1 MAQYT
6 RCCLPSFGAT
16 PDSPKRPVS
25 VKAKTTPAQRA
36 KLLSA
41 FEQGS
46 LDPLLQTAW
55 GLLLH
60 RYTGLEDICFGY
72 QRFGVDEPLG
82 SHWSETTQLSTCRLS
97 IDEKESIE
105 AILKKFE
112 DEDDS
117 ENGVNLKEGRETEN
131 NGYSLFNTIVMLR
144 VCQSRI
150 KGGTSVRPVL
160 PPTLS
165 EQCRARL
172 HVKVLQGDIC
182 IFIEWWNTE
191 ISATHMESIACYFEQ
206 LLDQVIF
213 NQRIAV
219 ADTTKFLEHDW
230 TRICKFNSTLP
241 QTHDRCIHEVIQEQ
255 ARLHPKREAVCAW
268 DGNLTFEELDY
279 LASKLAYHLQ
289 CQGVGPETRVPLC
302 FDKSKWNIVA
312 MIGVLKA
319 GGAFVPLDPT
329 HPTSRLRSLVDS
341 VDGNIMLCSRDRADS
356 LSMVVECLIP
366 LDEHLL
372 NDLSPP
378 PDGGMPLGEAQSNNA
393 AYLIFTSGSTG
404 QPKGTV
410 LEHKAFVSCAAVYA
424 PRMNLNS
431 DCRCLQFAAH
441 TFDAS
446 LAESLSPLMH
456 GGCVCVPSDGDRLND
471 VIRAINELR
480 ANHVTFTPSFVKF
493 INPDDVP
500 GVETLILAGEAMSM
514 ADVET
519 WSHINLINAYGPTEN
534 AVCATLNTNIRITS
548 ECGDIGLP
556 ASVRVWVVN
565 PDNHNRLVPVGSPGE
580 LLLEGPSLARCY
592 WNNPQKTDE
601 VFIWNPEWAIHDSG
615 CGDRRFYKT
624 GDLVRYNSDAGS
636 LTFIG
641 RKDTQIKLHGQRIEL
656 GEIEN
661 NINTLPKVKHCLA
674 FLSKSGS
681 TKGKIVAVVSLH
693 SSSSPDAALL
703 KPLPQSEKTRIAA
716 DLRGHLHQK
725 LPTYMI
731 PAVWLGVEAMPLL
744 PSGKLN
750 RREIVD
756 WASRQTGDVEEQI
769 SACDNKGLT
778 HPEDS
783 IEDRLA
789 SIWSRVL
796 NIPRQQMDLEEGFL
810 SLGGDSIA
818 AITCMGHCKKQGMS
832 ATVQDILQCKSIRDL
847 ATRVG
852 EVIQPVVYKEATEVP
867 FDLSPIQTLHF
878 MTRSEGQDYFN
889 QGVRT
894 RMNQAVREHD
904 LRQAIE
910 TIIKRHSMLRARL
923 VQNPPPDLP
932 RLRITEEVES
942 SYRLRIHDVGQDVD
956 MDGAISD
963 SQTCID
969 AIEGPL
975 LSVDFFQANTEG
987 CVLSMVAH
995 HLVVDIVSWRII
1007 LEDLEEILMNTE
1019 VKVPNTDSL
1028 PFSSWCHL
1036 QAERTR
1042 TLNQS
1047 KIDSPTIDSAYWGME
1062 NQVTTYG
1069 DAICETFELDPNDSH
1084 LILLGC
1090 HKALE
1095 TEPID
1100 VLLAALLYAFGQTFR
1115 DRPLP
1120 VIHNEGHGREV
1131 WDSTIDIS
1139 RTVGWFT
1146 TLFPISIACQGAG
1159 DPVDTVVHVK
1169 DLRRSVSDNGR
1180 QSFAN
1185 RISAAG
1191 SIGKQEGPVPMEI
1204 SFNYVG
1210 QHRDLQ
1216 RQDGLFQ
1223 LMNQMAGETGRGGGS
1238 SDYGKDTPRF
1248 ALFEISAVAVNGRL
1262 RFIFS
1267 FSRHMRHQEA
1277 IRTWVASCSDA
1288 LRLLGRTLQSL
1299 PPKPTLSSYPMLSLT
1314 YQDLEDMVDT
1324 KLPTIGVDSPDLI
1337 EDIYP
1342 CSRVQQG
1349 ILLAHS
1355 RDTSLYAVHDTY
1367 EVRRLEDKPDVMRLA
1382 NAWRMVVSRHAMLRT
1397 LFVDNL
1403 TTQDLFSQVVLKS
1416 FEPTLVHL
1424 TCLDD
1429 DDVLSTFNSQAPA
1442 AHDKHKP
1449 HHRLTTCETA
1459 KGTLFFRLELGHAA
1473 MDGVSIS
1480 TILGDLQAAYDG
1492 QLDHHKP
1499 LFKYYVHHLRNM
1511 SQEASFEYWRT
1522 YLADMEPCLFPI
1534 LNDGQEAPQKEFRTM
1549 QLSFGLFNEL
1559 QTVCEKRR
1567 LTISTAFTAAWGLTL
1582 RQFCSSND
1590 VCFSYM
1596 ASLRDL
1602 PVEDI
1607 ESVVGPVI
1615 NLVACRMRVSE
1626 SDSLNDILQTVQSDC
1641 LQHLHHNSLYL
1652 VDIQN
1657 ELKISDTALLNSGI
1671 SYQKPAKLD
1680 TKRPTGIHFSRV
1692 GTAHDP
1698 AEYPLFINVVAS
1710 DKDAG
1715 IELNYWTDMLSDG
1728 QARNVCSIFLK
1739 CLHDIVHHHESQISQ
1754 LELLSEQNKQL
1765 LRKWNQRT
1773 LEEPDICVDDLVR
1786 GKALAHPVS
1795 QAISAWDGDLTYR
1808 DLDQL
1813 SSSLAT
1819 YLAQFGVCTGT
1830 LVSVHMHGSRWQTV
1844 AILAIL
1850 RAGGVCVPGNIDE
1863 SESSLD
1869 GRSAGNGVQIAL
1881 TSPSETAFLE
1891 ETYPVV
1897 VAVDESLF
1905 ETLPNRSTAL
1915 YQQMN
1920 PSDSGYIVFTTDSTQ
1935 NTSAVILSQ
1944 RAILARATAFVS
1956 TLSLD
1961 STTKTFQNAP
1971 ISSDIF
1977 LQELFGTIS
1986 SGGCLCVPE
1995 QNSSLGLPEA
2005 VNRTGANFICTTPSI
2020 ASTLRPVEVPE
2031 VQVLALFGELPTKA
2045 IKETWSTKVQLHS
2058 FFGTAECSSTCIHE
2072 SEFNKEG
2079 IFPTIGSSTGCYSWL
2094 VDPSDYSRLV
2104 PVGCVGELLIEGPGI
2119 SHGYLYEESRTKDK
2133 YIELENGNMSPA
2145 ERTYTLSSKPSRQ
2158 IFRTGQLARY
2168 NSDGT
2173 LVYLGKKD
2181 PAVAQKTQMTA
2192 LQIEQLLG
2200 DLMLPNNRC
2209 IVEVLNPQSEPV
2221 SEIRIA
2227 VFVVPSSAL
2236 STPIEP
2242 KTKAIAPKTS
2252 EFHQLMTKVHTYL
2265 SNLLPPSQVPSLYFP
2280 VQVLPLTVSGTLDRH
2295 LLKDTAQRLP
2305 AASLLEY
2312 DIKIFGEFW
2321 RQELGGLRSSGLNLL
2336 QPLSG
2341 QGQPALRVLE
2351 SDVRVSWGGYLH
2363 RDKPKASLFAA
2374 WALAVHSFTQCED
2387 LIIGDLAVQTA
2398 SIIPRRVRLTSIG
2411 RVSQLSDQMSSSLDA
2426 AEIFE
2431 RASLSSIRC
2440 INSDTARA
2448 CSFATMLSV
2457 SDMGVNRQSAILERF
2472 ETEESTNSEL
2482 GVCPL
2487 VVFCI
2492 LEQDETLVTV
2502 RYDERALF
2510 PSQIERLMTLF
2521 GESLE
2526 LLRSAGESQEQISDL
2541 VKRGYESVV
2550 AFNSSLSFWKD
2561 QLAEV
2566 EPCLFPILSPNEE
2579 GSRFSVESLRL
2590 SNASKIHN
2598 ACKSLSITPMPLLQ
2612 VVWGLVLRCY
2622 TGLEDVCFGYYV
2634 SPKKTPTDIVPCRL
2648 SLHDNMKL
2656 SETILSRR
2664 ENMERTLKNRMPL
2677 FEIRRAIA
2685 MEDSPI
2691 FNTAFRYRKSSAGA
2705 AEFSNAILNAKDEG
2719 ADQYLIIVTA
2729 SVSGPSG
2736 EVNFEYQPSCLSRSD
2751 MGSIV
2756 DCFEHT
2762 LSSVLATLGSD
2773 RHIQNVDFFGPRS
2786 CRKVSKWNAN
2796 LPPEPKRCAPE
2807 VIQSQ
2812 VLARPSGP
2820 AICSWDGNFTYA
2832 QLDSLSTKLAYH
2844 LMDMGVGP
2852 EVFVGL
2858 CFEKSAWAVIA
2869 QVAVL
2874 KAGGVFA
2881 SLDPAHPKGRLK
2893 GLVDDIDA
2901 RVVLCSSGY
2910 LDKVSQICNAAWAV
2924 NQDTLELLPDTS
2936 ATKHFP
2942 SLSIRN
2948 AAYAIFTSGTTG
2960 KPKVTVLEHAALG
2973 VAVSSFT
2980 EAYEMGPDTR
2990 AIQFSS
2996 YTFDVSIFETI
3007 IVLMTGGCVCIP
3019 SDEERMNDLGGAIR
3033 RMEANVI
3040 ACTPSVTDT
3049 LDPASVPSLRTI
3061 INGGEKRTEA
3071 QIARW
3076 ADRNYFNAYGPSE
3089 ATVIATSSRKVDRN
3103 GARLDDDSNSIGTAV
3118 CGRAWIVD
3126 PYNHNRLLPVGAVG
3140 ELVLEGHNIA
3150 RGYLNNEK
3158 KTNEVFINQPRWC
3171 CTAGLRAAFS
3181 RNERMYRTGDL
3192 VRYKS
3197 DGNICFISRIGT
3209 QVKLNGQ
3216 RVELEE
3222 IEQQCVSLLP
3232 AGTQALVDIVVP
3244 ETKTISK
3251 SLAVFFTVQESDA
3264 RSTALRDNSSS
3275 SVLLS
3280 VSDTIR
3286 VSIGSLHTALGQV
3299 LPQIMIPKLYF
3310 PIRYLPL
3317 GNTGKLDRRGLR
3329 GMIESLTKDNLKQY
3343 MILAASPGRAT
3354 EQAAEST
3361 LRGLWGEVLQL
3372 EPGSIGDDDS
3382 FFALGGDSFSA
3393 MKLVG
3398 VARAQDISLTVSDIY
3413 AHPVLSDLTH
3423 CCANVRVNI
3432 EQPTLEPFTL
3442 VPDSTPLQA
3451 ILEEASSQ
3459 CDVIEEAISDA
3470 YPCSAVQEGLIT
3482 LSIQHRGAYVARSA
3496 FQLAPT
3502 IDLERFKAAWQQ
3514 TVAELDILRT
3524 RIVHTEAAGFLQIVL
3539 QKERISWTMETSFDD
3554 LMQDTLES
3562 NGGRLAKY
3570 AMVHLENSERY
3581 FVWIVHHALYDG
3593 WNALQI
3599 LRRVEEIY
3607 SNSSTQTLT
3616 VPYKFFIHH
3625 LHQRDLSQ
3633 SDEFWKS
3640 YLDGLSCAP
3649 FPPRTH
3655 KELDNTSK
3663 RNVQRANVSISR
3675 APGASGLT
3683 ISELIR
3689 AAWAIVL
3696 SVHTANED
3704 VCFGEILMGRN
3715 ISMPGITDVA
3725 GPVLTTVPVR
3735 LAVNNKLPLTQ
3746 YLHDVRQTAAS
3757 MIHHQHSGLQRIQKL
3772 SSDAALACNFQN
3784 LLVIQSND
3792 VQLNKDIWSTQDFE
3806 VRGDFLTYPLVVE
3819 CTLSNSDLLVHAYH
3833 DELALDNWHTERL
3846 IGQFTFVLEQLL
3858 HVSQENSITVGDIDV
3873 ASPSDK
3879 REIALWNQRQVTCVD
3894 RCAHDI
3900 IREQALRQPQAPAIC
3915 SWDGGLTYQE
3925 MIDVA
3930 LPFARYLVSC
3940 GIGPE
3945 ILVPVCLDKSLWAM
3959 VTILSVLLAGGA
3971 FVPLDPSHP
3980 TSRHKE
3986 ILAEVDADIILCS
3999 PQHRSRYLGSV
4010 STIIP
4015 VSKETIRA
4023 YGAIKIG
4030 TTLPSKVAPTSMA
4043 YAIFTSGSTGRPKG
4057 IVIEHRSV
4065 CSSVLGFAPVMD
4077 LSADSRIFQFASLTF
4092 DAAILEVLGTL
4103 MIGGCICV
4111 PSEDERLN
4119 DISGAM
4125 QRLKVSW
4132 SFLTPS
4138 VASIIEPSSVPSLK
4152 VLSLGGE
4159 KLSREVVAK
4168 WVNHVKLLGAYGPTE
4183 TVIFAAVNSDFVN
4196 HDPACIGHGIPSTL
4210 TWIIDP
4216 EDHNRLTPL
4225 GAVGEL
4231 ALEGPPLA
4239 RGYLKNPKK
4248 TAEIFVDEPA
4258 WLRNFPGSLPLPRR
4272 IYKTGDLVRYNP
4284 DGTVQYLGRKDH
4296 QVKLH
4301 GQRMELGEI
4310 EHRLLDCQHVRHV
4323 LVILPH
4329 AGPLKQKLVGVLSLK
4344 SLASEPGLNSGGAL
4358 ELVSPRDMARLGKQE
4373 ISAIQKSIEVQL
4385 PIYMVPQ
4392 AWAAVKD
4399 IPMLVSGKLDR
4410 KRVTQWIEQL
4420 KGSSYDQIMQDY
4432 DDVTQDNVEQEDQE
4446 GGNPA
4451 IDIIRVIFAQVLNLP
4466 LHKVDPSRSFINL
4479 GGDSITGMAVVS
4491 KARKNGLSLPLNRVL
4506 QSKSIEALSLC
4517 CEAKAPETQTAKT
4530 KESMAPFRL
4539 SPIQELFF
4547 RYIDTAPKSS
4557 DRFNQSV
4564 TVRLTRSI
4572 QSSMLR
4578 NAVQALVQKHSMF
4591 RARFSKSADGTWRQR
4606 ITDDTKSS
4614 FIFRTHAIKS
4624 QGEMS
4629 SSISESQRSIDI
4641 QTGPVLV
4648 ADLFEE
4654 DGQQVLFLVASH
4666 LCVDVVSWRT
4676 ALQELE
4682 DFVNAGPLSPSA
4694 PFLFQSWCNLQLRS
4708 SKDASNNL
4716 ELPCQLPDLDYWG
4729 MRGLPNNYGHVKM
4742 ETFTLDKQTTA
4753 FISEGCHHVLRT
4765 ETIEVLLAAVLRSFN
4780 LTFTDRDTP
4789 TIYNEGHGREVWGSS
4804 DPSETV
4810 GWFTTFSPLHVRGTL
4825 DFFETLKR
4833 VKDTRRRTLGHS
4845 RANFA
4850 RNVLHA
4856 EYDKEANKFSLP
4868 LEILFNYLGK
4878 LQQLERADSLF
4889 KHHGDIF
4896 NAETLVSTGD
4906 MGPETPR
4913 FSLFEVSAL
4922 ILEGQLHVSFT
4933 CNRNMQHQSRIQA
4946 WIAECKRVL
4955 EADLLKLR
4963 TQSPE
4968 PTLSDYPLL
4977 PTTYDGLKDLADTVL
4992 PRLNIE
4998 SWDQIEDIY
5007 PCSPV
5012 QEGILLSQLRDPHG
5026 YTFNAVFE
5034 VRSPGNSHGIDI
5046 TKLRKAWSMVVARHS
5061 VLRTAFIDSS
5071 CKGCSFDQLVLKRV
5085 NETAIEIECDDS
5097 YALDKLDGICLQS
5110 TSSNVCHQ
5118 LVFCKTS
5125 TGRVLLKV
5133 EMNHAIIDGGSM
5145 SILLKDLALAYG
5157 DRLPSGAGPLFS
5169 EYIKFTRGE
5178 SQGEALAHW
5187 KRHLSG
5193 IRPCHLPVTPSKNDK
5208 RELNSCMMTF
5218 KRFAEL
5224 QRFCET
5230 NSITLANLT
5239 LSAWAIVLRS
5249 HIGSDDIC
5257 FGYPSTGRDLPVS
5270 GIQEAVGIFINTLC
5284 CRVRFRPGQTFLDL
5298 SRFVQDDHI
5307 QSLPHQRASLAEIQH
5322 ALGENGKALFNTCIS
5337 IQNHSDDKPEDADL
5351 SFEFLEAY
5359 DPSEYPITVNVET
5372 ARGREGILL
5381 RYWADAISD
5390 AEATGLAD
5398 AIAKVFTCFVETPSR
5413 LISDLKLQEKET
5425 LAVSEMLMDRRSIE
5439 QMIDER
5445 IQAILSRMLKDGKLG
5460 TPWVK
5465 EHDAD
5470 LPKDFFDVE
5479 NGIEESLKGIVVA
5492 RQRTPSGSTMT
5503 LSSDYRAPNDIEKQ
5517 LWRLWGITLGLPPH
5531 PVKYHDSFFKLGGDS
5546 ITAMKLV
5553 GSAREEGV
5561 KLSVSDVFKNP
5572 VFEDMVTFISKGTK
5586 PAVPTATPMHEK
5598 HGPIEEFAKD
5608 TPLLLPHSES
5618 SQEISILTP
5627 IQLDDTSLRA
5637 AICPKIGVFKGGIVD
5652 ILPVTDFQ
5660 SLSITAT
5667 MFESRWMLNYFFL
5680 DGKGSLDI
5688 KRLRESFLRVV
5699 DAFDVLRTVFVCYHG
5714 QFFQV
5719 VLRKIRPDIFV
5730 HETDKSLD
5738 EYTKSLQ
5745 QRDRNQPPGQGEQ
5758 NVQFYVVRKANSD
5771 EHRILVRI
5779 SHAQFDGV
5787 CLPKIMT
5794 AIKMAYEGC
5803 PITPSSYLNYMRVLP
5818 GTITPEHYHHWA
5830 SLLKG
5835 SKMTEVIQ
5843 RDRPNTFRN
5852 IGGFAEQKKT
5862 IEIPSTATENITI
5875 ATVMQSAWAITLAKL
5890 SAQDDVVFGLTVN
5903 GRNAVPG
5910 LENTVGPCLNF
5921 VPIRVR
5927 FKDRWTALD
5936 LFRFLQDQQ
5945 VSNMPYESLGFRE
5958 IIRRCT
5964 DWPDS
5969 SFFTTTVLHQ
5979 NVDYEGQMQLDNNAY
5994 KMGGVGVIDNFTDLT
6009 LFSKPVAGQPDHITV
6024 SLGYSLKG
6032 PLHPTFVSTVLDMVC
6047 DTAQSL
6053 VANPNVLLPSPST
6066 LRSLPLQVVEDTS
6079 TTSSSD
6085 KLLSSLNSRSLSE
6098 ILANSELLTRI
6109 WQQVLPPRSTT
6120 SKSQPSYQL
6129 DSSFFRQGGD
6139 IVNMAQIVWILEQE
6153 TNLHVRLEDL
6163 LAHPTFLGQMA
6174 VLALYTT
6181 KRDARVNDS
6190 SEAAPSYASDADS
6203 TVASV
6208 GGRNTMP
6215 PVSAK
6220 SENWSA
6226 LDRARVL
6233 AKKLTRFGGLS
6244 TRV

>member
-1 MAQYT
+1 MHGVVY
-6 RCCLPSFGAT
+6 
-16 PDSPKRPVS
+16 PVL
-25 VKAKTTPAQRA
+25 RA

-41 FEQGS
+41 FEHNL
-46 LDPLLQTAW
+46 LDPLLKTAW

-72 QRFGVDEPLG
+72 ERFGIDEPLR
-82 SHWSETTQLSTCRLS
+82 SHLSEKTELSTCRLS
-97 IDEKESIE
+97 IDENESIE

-112 DEDDS
+112 GEDDS
-117 ENGVNLKEGRETEN
+117 ENGVNLNEDRGTEN

-144 VCQSRI
+144 VCRSRI
-150 KGGTSVRPVL
+150 KGVASVRPVL

-191 ISATHMESIACYFEQ
+191 ISATHMESISCYFEQ
-206 LLDQVIF
+206 LLDQAIF

-219 ADTTKFLEHDW
+219 ADTAKFLAHDW

-241 QTHDRCIHEVIQEQ
+241 QTHDRCIHELIQEQ
-255 ARLHPKREAVCAW
+255 ARLHPKGEAVCAW

-289 CQGVGPETRVPLC
+289 CHSVGPETRVALC

-329 HPTSRLRSLVDS
+329 HPTSRLRSLVES
-341 VDGNIMLCSRDRADS
+341 VDGNIMICSRNRAEA
-356 LSMVVECLIP
+356 LRTVVERLIP
-366 LDEHLL
+366 LDEQLV

-378 PDGGMPLGEAQSNNA
+378 PGGGMPLGEARGNNA

-404 QPKGTV
+404 QPKGT
-410 LEHKAFVSCAAVYA
+410 LIEHRAFVSCAAVFA
-424 PRMNLNS
+424 PRMNMDSN
-431 DCRCLQFAAH
+431 CRSLQFAAH

-446 LAESLSPLMH
+446 LAESLAPLMH
-456 GGCVCVPSDGDRLND
+456 GGCVCVPSEGDRLND
-471 VIRAINELR
+471 VIRAINKLR
-480 ANHVTFTPSFVKF
+480 ANNLQLTPSFVRF
-493 INPDDVP
+493 INPSDVP
-500 GVETLILAGEAMSM
+500 GVKTLILVGEAMST

-519 WSHINLINAYGPTEN
+519 WSHINLINGYGPTEN

-548 ECGDIGLP
+548 DCRDIGLP
-556 ASVRVWVVN
+556 ASVRLWVVS
-565 PDNHNRLVPVGSPGE
+565 PDDHNRLVPVGSPGE

-601 VFIWNPEWAIHDSG
+601 AFIWNPEWAIRDYG

-636 LTFIG
+636 LIFIG
-641 RKDTQIKLHGQRIEL
+641 RRDTQIKLYGQRIEL
-656 GEIEN
+656 GEVES
-661 NINTLPKVKHCLA
+661 NISTLPKVKHCLT

-681 TKGKIVAVVSLH
+681 TNGKIVTVISLR
-693 SSSSPDAALL
+693 SSSTPHAPLL
-703 KPLPQSEKTRIAA
+703 KPLQQSEKTRIATE
-716 DLRGHLHQK
+716 LRGHLYKK

-731 PAVWLGVEAMPLL
+731 PAVWLCVEAMPLL

-750 RREIVD
+750 RKEIVN
-756 WASRQTGDVEEQI
+756 WASRQMDDVQEQT
-769 SACDNKGLT
+769 SVCDNEELALAN
-778 HPEDS
+778 HPEET

-796 NIPRQQMDLEEGFL
+796 NIPRQQMNLEEGFL

-832 ATVQDILQCKSIRDL
+832 VTVQEILQCKSIRDL
-847 ATRVG
+847 ATRVR

-878 MTRSEGQDYFN
+878 RTRSESQGYFN

-894 RMNQAVREHD
+894 RLNQAVREHD
-904 LRQAIE
+904 LRRAIE

-932 RLRITEEVES
+932 QLRITEEVDS
-942 SYRLRIHDVGQDVD
+942 SYRLRVHDVGQAAD
-956 MDGAISD
+956 MDSAISE
-963 SQTCID
+963 SQAYIN
-969 AIEGPL
+969 AVEGPL
-975 LSVDFFQANTEG
+975 LSVDFFQANPDG
-987 CVLSMVAH
+987 CFLSMVAH

-1007 LEDLEEILMNTE
+1007 LEDLEEMLMNGE
-1019 VKVPNTDSL
+1019 VKAPTTDSL
-1028 PFSSWCHL
+1028 PFSSWCRL

-1047 KIDSPTIDSAYWGME
+1047 KIDSPTVDSAYWGME
-1062 NQVTTYG
+1062 NQITTYG
-1069 DAICETFELDPNDSH
+1069 DATCEAFELDPEDSH

-1100 VLLAALLYAFGQTFR
+1100 VLLAAILYAFGQTFG

-1180 QSFAN
+1180 QYFAN
-1185 RISAAG
+1185 CISTAG
-1191 SIGKQEGPVPMEI
+1191 SIRKQNGLVPMEI

-1216 RQDGLFQ
+1216 RQEGLFQ
-1223 LMNQMAGETGRGGGS
+1223 LMNQMAGETGGGGGS

-1248 ALFEISAVAVNGRL
+1248 ALFEISALAVNGRL

-1267 FSRHMRHQEA
+1267 FSRHMCHQEA
-1277 IRTWVASCSDA
+1277 IRTWIASCSDV
-1288 LRLLGRTLQSL
+1288 LRMLGRRLESI
-1299 PPKPTLSSYPMLSLT
+1299 PPKPTLSSYSMLSLT
-1314 YQDLEDMVDT
+1314 YQDLEDMVNT
-1324 KLPTIGVDSPDLI
+1324 KLPTIGIDSPDLI

-1355 RDTSLYAVHDTY
+1355 RDSSLYAVHDTY
-1367 EVRRLEDKPDVMRLA
+1367 EVRGLEDRPDVTRLA

-1403 TTQDLFSQVVLKS
+1403 TTLVLLSQVVLKN
-1416 FEPTLVHL
+1416 FDPTLVHL

-1429 DDVLSTFNSQAPA
+1429 DDVLSTFN
-1442 AHDKHKP
+1442 
-1449 HHRLTTCETA
+1449 T

-1473 MDGVSIS
+1473 MDGISIS
-1480 TILGDLQAAYDG
+1480 TILRDLQAAYDG
-1492 QLDHHKP
+1492 KLDHHRP
-1499 LFKYYVHHLRNM
+1499 LFKHYIHHLRNM
-1511 SQEASFEYWRT
+1511 SQEASLEYWRT
-1522 YLADMEPCLFPI
+1522 YLEGVKPCLFPI
-1534 LNDGQEAPQKEFRTM
+1534 LNDAQAAPQKAFRTL
-1549 QLSFGLFNEL
+1549 QLGFGLFNEL
-1559 QTVCEKRR
+1559 QAVCEKRR
-1567 LTISTAFTAAWGLTL
+1567 LTMSTAFTAAWGLTL
-1582 RQFCSSND
+1582 RQFCNSND

-1602 PVEDI
+1602 SVKDI

-1615 NLVACRMRVSE
+1615 NLVAYRMRVSE
-1626 SDSLNDILQTVQSDC
+1626 SDSLNGILQAVQSDC
-1641 LQHLHHNSLYL
+1641 MQHLHHNSLYL
-1652 VDIQN
+1652 VDIQD
-1657 ELKISDTALLNSGI
+1657 ELQISDAPLLNSGI
-1671 SYQKPAKLD
+1671 SYQKLAKLD
-1680 TKRPTGIHFSRV
+1680 TKQPTGIHFSRV
-1692 GTAHDP
+1692 GTVHDP

-1710 DKDAG
+1710 DKNAD
-1715 IELNYWTDMLSDG
+1715 IEINYWTDMLSDG

-1739 CLHDIVHHHESQISQ
+1739 CLHDIVHYHEAQIGQ

-1773 LEEPDICVDDLVR
+1773 VEEPDICVDDLVR
-1786 GKALAHPVS
+1786 GKAFAHPNS

-1808 DLDQL
+1808 DLDRL
-1813 SSSLAT
+1813 SSSLAA
-1819 YLAQFGVCTGT
+1819 YLAQIGVCTGT
-1830 LVSVHMHGSRWQTV
+1830 LVSVHMHRSRWQIV

-1850 RAGGVCVPGNIDE
+1850 RAGGICVPGNINE
-1863 SESSLD
+1863 SEGSLD
-1869 GRSAGNGVQIAL
+1869 GWSAENGVQTAL
-1881 TSPSETAFLE
+1881 TSLSDTAFLE

-1897 VAVDESLF
+1897 ITVDESLF
-1905 ETLPNRSTAL
+1905 ETLPNRSKPVC
-1915 YQQMN
+1915 QQVN
-1920 PSDSGYIVFTTDSTQ
+1920 PSDNGYVVFTTDSTQ
-1935 NTSAVILSQ
+1935 NISAVILSQ
-1944 RAILARATAFVS
+1944 RAILSRATAFVS
-1956 TLSLD
+1956 TLNLD
-1961 STTKTFQNAP
+1961 STTKTFQNTAY
-1971 ISSDIF
+1971 SSDIF
-1977 LQELFGTIS
+1977 LQEIFGTIS

-1995 QNSSLGLPEA
+1995 HNSSLTLPEA
-2005 VNRTGANFICTTPSI
+2005 VNQTGANFICITPTI
-2020 ASTLRPVEVPE
+2020 ASTLRPTEAPE
-2031 VQVLALFGELPTKA
+2031 VQVVALFGELPTKA

-2072 SEFNKEG
+2072 SEFDKQG
-2079 IFPTIGSSTGCYSWL
+2079 TFATIGSSTGCYSWL

-2119 SHGYLYEESRTKDK
+2119 SLGYLYDESRTKDK
-2133 YIELENGNMSPA
+2133 FIELENEDMSPA
-2145 ERTYTLSSKPSRQ
+2145 GRTYKLSSKSSRRM
-2158 IFRTGQLARY
+2158 FRTGKLARY

-2173 LVYLGKKD
+2173 LVYLGNKD
-2181 PAVAQKTQMTA
+2181 QTISQKTQMTA

-2200 DLMLPNNRC
+2200 DLILPDNRC
-2209 IVEVLNPQSEPV
+2209 IVEVLNLQSEPV
-2221 SEIRIA
+2221 SENRIA
-2227 VFVVPSSAL
+2227 VFVVPSSGPL
-2236 STPIEP
+2236 TLVES

-2252 EFHQLMTKVHTYL
+2252 EFHLLATKIHTYL
-2265 SNLLPPSQVPSLYFP
+2265 SNSLPPSQVPSLYFP
-2280 VQVLPLTVSGTLDRH
+2280 AEGLPLTLLGTLDRH
-2295 LLKDTAQRLP
+2295 LLQSRAQRLP

-2312 DIKIFGEFW
+2312 DFKKFGEFW
-2321 RQELGGLRSSGLNLL
+2321 RHELGGIHPSGLDLL
-2336 QPLSG
+2336 QPFSS
-2341 QGQPALRVLE
+2341 QGQPALRILE
-2351 SDVRVSWGGYLH
+2351 SEVRVSWGSHLH
-2363 RDKPKASLFAA
+2363 KNKPKASLFAA
-2374 WALAVHSFTQCED
+2374 WALAIHGFTQFED
-2387 LIIGDLAVQTA
+2387 LIIGDFAVQTA

-2411 RVSQLSDQMSSSLDA
+2411 SISQLSDQISSSLAA

-2431 RASLSSIRC
+2431 RASLSSIRSL
-2440 INSDTARA
+2440 NSDTARA
-2448 CSFATMLSV
+2448 CSFETMLSV
-2457 SDMGVNRQSAILERF
+2457 SDVLVDEQSAILERF
-2472 ETEESTNSEL
+2472 ETEESTNSET

-2487 VVFCI
+2487 VAFCI
-2492 LEQDETLVTV
+2492 LEKDEMLVTV
-2502 RYDERALF
+2502 RYDERVLF

-2526 LLRSAGESQEQISDL
+2526 LLRYAPGSRDQVSDL
-2541 VKRGYESVV
+2541 VKRGNDSLI
-2550 AFNSSLSFWKD
+2550 AFNSALNFWKD
-2561 QLAEV
+2561 QLAKI
-2566 EPCLFPILSPNEE
+2566 EPCLFPVLSPN
-2579 GSRFSVESLRL
+2579 GDGGRFSVESLRL
-2590 SNASKIHN
+2590 PNASKIHS
-2598 ACKSLSITPMPLLQ
+2598 ACKTLSITPMPLLQ

-2622 TGLEDVCFGYYV
+2622 TGLEEVCFGSYV
-2634 SPKKTPTDIVPCRL
+2634 SPKKISNGILPCRL
-2648 SLHDNMKL
+2648 SLHDSMKL
-2656 SETILSRR
+2656 REAILSRR
-2664 ENMERTLKNRMPL
+2664 EDTDRILKHRMPL

-2685 MEDSPI
+2685 MEDTPI

-2705 AEFSNAILNAKDEG
+2705 SEFSNAILNANDEG
-2719 ADQYLIIVTA
+2719 VNQYIIVLTA
-2729 SVSGPSG
+2729 SVSGSSG
-2736 EVNFEYQPSCLSRSD
+2736 EINFEYQPSCLSRSD

-2786 CRKVSKWNAN
+2786 CQKISKWNAT
-2796 LPPEPKRCAPE
+2796 LPAEPKRCVPE

-2812 VLARPSGP
+2812 VLARPSGS

-2832 QLDSLSTKLAYH
+2832 QLDSLSTRLAYH
-2844 LMDMGVGP
+2844 LMDRGVGP

-2893 GLVDDIDA
+2893 GLVEDIDA
-2901 RVVLCSSGY
+2901 RVVLCSTGH
-2910 LDKVSQICNAAWAV
+2910 LDKISQICNAAWAV
-2924 NQDTLELLPDTS
+2924 NRDTLELLPDTS

-2942 SLSIRN
+2942 SLSVRN
-2948 AAYAIFTSGTTG
+2948 AAYTIFTSGTTG

-2973 VAVSSFT
+2973 VAASSFA
-2980 EAYEMGPDTR
+2980 EAYEMGSDTR

-3019 SDEERMNDLGGAIR
+3019 SDDERMNDLGGTIR

-3061 INGGEKRTEA
+3061 INGGEKRTET

-3089 ATVIATSSRKVDRN
+3089 ATVIATSSRKVDQN
-3103 GARLDDDSNSIGTAV
+3103 GARLDNDSNSIGTAV
-3118 CGRAWIVD
+3118 CGRTWIVD
-3126 PYNHNRLLPVGAVG
+3126 PHNHNRLLPVGAVG

-3158 KTNEVFINQPRWC
+3158 KTKEVFINQPQWC
-3171 CTAGLRAAFS
+3171 CTAGLRAVFS
-3181 RNERMYRTGDL
+3181 RTERMYRTGDL

-3197 DGNICFISRIGT
+3197 DGNIRFISRIGT

-3232 AGTQALVDIVVP
+3232 AGTQVLVDIVVP
-3244 ETKTISK
+3244 ESKTISK
-3251 SLAVFFTVQESDA
+3251 SLAVFFTAQESDT
-3264 RSTALRDNSSS
+3264 RSAALRDNSSS
-3275 SVLLS
+3275 SILLS

-3286 VSIGSLHTALGQV
+3286 VLTGSLHTALGQV
-3299 LPQIMIPKLYF
+3299 LPQVMIPKLYF
-3310 PIRYLPL
+3310 PVRYLPL
-3317 GNTGKLDRRGLR
+3317 GSTGKLDRRGLR
-3329 GMIESLTKDNLKQY
+3329 SMIESLTKDHLKQY
-3343 MILAASPGRAT
+3343 MILAASSGPAVK
-3354 EQAAEST
+3354 QAAEST
-3361 LRGLWGEVLQL
+3361 LRDLWSEVLQL
-3372 EPGSIGDDDS
+3372 DPGSISRDDS

-3393 MKLVG
+3393 MRLVG
-3398 VARAQDISLTVSDIY
+3398 VARTQDISLTVSDIY
-3413 AHPVLSDLTH
+3413 AHPVLSDLTQ
-3423 CCANVRVNI
+3423 CCANVSVNI
-3432 EQPTLEPFTL
+3432 EQPALKPFIL
-3442 VPDSTPLQA
+3442 VPDSAPLQA

-3459 CDVIEEAISDA
+3459 CDVIEETIADA

-3502 IDLERFKAAWQQ
+3502 IDLARFKAAWQQ
-3514 TVAELDILRT
+3514 TVGELDILRT

-3539 QKERISWTMETSFDD
+3539 QKERISWTMEISFDD

-3570 AMVHLENSERY
+3570 AIVHLENSERY

-3593 WNALQI
+3593 WSALQI

-3607 SNSSTQTLT
+3607 SNSSTQILT
-3616 VPYKFFIHH
+3616 VPYKFFINH

-3649 FPPRTH
+3649 FPPQTH
-3655 KELDNTSK
+3655 RELDNISK
-3663 RNVQRANVSISR
+3663 RNVQRANVSISQ

-3683 ISELIR
+3683 TSELIR

-3696 SVHTANED
+3696 SAHTASED

-3715 ISMPGITDVA
+3715 IYMPGITDVA

-3735 LAVNNKLPLTQ
+3735 LAVSNKLPLTR

-3792 VQLNKDIWSTQDFE
+3792 VRLNKDIWSIHDFE

-3819 CTLSNSDLLVHAYH
+3819 CTLSNSDLVVHAYH
-3833 DELALDNWHTERL
+3833 DELALDNWHAERL
-3846 IGQFTFVLEQLL
+3846 VGQFTFVIEQLL
-3858 HVSQENSITVGDIDV
+3858 RVSQENSMIVDDIVV
-3873 ASPSDK
+3873 ASPSDTM
-3879 REIALWNQRQVTCVD
+3879 EIALWNQRQVTYAD
-3894 RCAHDI
+3894 RCVHDI
-3900 IREQALRQPQAPAIC
+3900 IREQALRQPHAPAIC
-3915 SWDGGLTYQE
+3915 SWDGDLTYQE
-3925 MIDVA
+3925 MLDVA
-3930 LPFARYLVSC
+3930 FPFARYLVFC

-4023 YGAIKIG
+4023 HGALKIG
-4030 TTLPSKVAPTSMA
+4030 TTLPSKVTPSSMA

-4065 CSSVLGFAPVMD
+4065 CSSVLGFAPIMD

-4092 DAAILEVLGTL
+4092 DAAILEVLGAL

-4125 QRLKVSW
+4125 QRMKVSW

-4168 WVNHVKLLGAYGPTE
+4168 WVKHVKLLGGYGPTE
-4183 TVIFAAVNSDFVN
+4183 TVIFATLNSDFVN

-4210 TWIIDP
+4210 TWIINP

-4225 GAVGEL
+4225 GAIGEL
-4231 ALEGPPLA
+4231 ALQGLPLA
-4239 RGYLKNPKK
+4239 REYLRNPKK
-4248 TAEIFVDEPA
+4248 TAEAFVDEPA
-4258 WLRNFPGSLPLPRR
+4258 WMRSFPGSLSLPRR

-4310 EHRLLDCQHVRHV
+4310 EHRLLDCQNVRHA
-4323 LVILPH
+4323 LVILPQ
-4329 AGPLKQKLVGVLSLK
+4329 AGPLKQKLVSVLSLK
-4344 SLASEPGLNSGGAL
+4344 SLASEPGLNSSGAL
-4358 ELVSPRDMARLGKQE
+4358 DLVSPRDMARLGKQE
-4373 ISAIQKSIEVQL
+4373 ISAIQKSTNAQL

-4420 KGSSYDQIMQDY
+4420 NESAYDRIMQDY
-4432 DDVTQDNVEQEDQE
+4432 DDLSQDNVEQEDQE
-4446 GGNPA
+4446 DGNPT
-4451 IDIIRVIFAQVLNLP
+4451 IDIIRDIFAKVLNLP

-4479 GGDSITGMAVVS
+4479 GGDSITGMAAVS
-4491 KARKNGLSLPLNRVL
+4491 KARKNGLNLPLNRVL
-4506 QSKSIEALSLC
+4506 QSKSIEALSLG
-4517 CEAKAPETQTAKT
+4517 CEAKTPETQTAQT

-4547 RYIDTAPKSS
+4547 RCIGTAPKSS

-4572 QSSMLR
+4572 QSNVLG

-4591 RARFSKSADGTWRQR
+4591 RARFSQSADGTWQQR

-4614 FIFRTHAIKS
+4614 FIFRTHPIKS
-4624 QGEMS
+4624 QSDMS

-4641 QTGPVLV
+4641 QTGPVFV
-4648 ADLFEE
+4648 ADLFEGDE
-4654 DGQQVLFLVASH
+4654 QQVLFLVASH

-4682 DFVNAGPLSPSA
+4682 DFIHSGLLTPSA
-4694 PFLFQSWCNLQLRS
+4694 PFSFQSWCNLQLGN
-4708 SKDASNNL
+4708 SKDASNNVNI
-4716 ELPCQLPDLDYWG
+4716 PCQLPDLDYWG
-4729 MRGLPNNYGHVKM
+4729 MSGHPNNYGHVKM
-4742 ETFTLDKQTTA
+4742 ETFTLDKQTTS
-4753 FISEGCHHVLRT
+4753 FISEECRHILRT
-4765 ETIEVLLAAVLRSFN
+4765 ETIEVLLAAALRSFN

-4810 GWFTTFSPLHVRGTL
+4810 GWFTTISPLHVRGNL
-4825 DFFETLKR
+4825 DFFDILKR
-4833 VKDTRRRTLGHS
+4833 MKDARRRTLGHG
-4845 RANFA
+4845 RAYFA
-4850 RNVLHA
+4850 QNILHA
-4856 EYDKEANKFSLP
+4856 ENDKEANTFSLP

-4896 NAETLVSTGD
+4896 NAEALVSTGD

-4922 ILEGQLHVSFT
+4922 ILKGQLHVSFT
-4933 CNRNMQHQSRIQA
+4933 YNRNMQHQSRIQT
-4946 WIAECKRVL
+4946 WITECKRVL
-4955 EADLLKLR
+4955 ETDLLKLR
-4963 TQSPE
+4963 SQAPE

-4977 PTTYDGLKDLADTVL
+4977 PTTYDGLKDLTDTVL
-4992 PRLNIE
+4992 PNLGIE
-4998 SWDQIEDIY
+4998 NWDQIEDIY

-5012 QEGILLSQLRDPHG
+5012 QEGILLSQLRDPQG

-5034 VRSPGNSHGIDI
+5034 VRSPGISQVIDMAR
-5046 TKLRKAWSMVVARHS
+5046 LRKAWSMVVARHS

-5097 YALDKLDGICLQS
+5097 YALEKLGGISLQS

-5125 TGRVLLKV
+5125 SGRVLLKV

-5145 SILLKDLALAYG
+5145 SILLRDLALAYG
-5157 DRLPSGAGPLFS
+5157 NRLPSETGPLFS
-5169 EYIKFTRGE
+5169 EYIKFTKGE
-5178 SQGEALAHW
+5178 SQGEALAYW
-5187 KRHLSG
+5187 KRRLSG
-5193 IRPCHLPVTPSKNDK
+5193 IRPSHLSISPSKTGD
-5208 RELNSCMMTF
+5208 RELNSCMMSF

-5224 QRFCET
+5224 QRSCET

-5239 LSAWAIVLRS
+5239 LSAWAIVLHS

-5284 CRVRFRPGQTFLDL
+5284 CRVRFRPGQTFFDL
-5298 SRFVQDDHI
+5298 SKSVQDDHI

-5337 IQNHSDDKPEDADL
+5337 IQNHSDDKLEDADL
-5351 SFEFLEAY
+5351 SFEFLEAH
-5359 DPSEYPITVNVET
+5359 DPTEYPITVNVET

-5381 RYWADAISD
+5381 RYWTDAISD
-5390 AEATGLAD
+5390 AEATGLAE
-5398 AIAKVFTCFVETPSR
+5398 AIAKVFTCFVDTPSMM
-5413 LISDLKLQEKET
+5413 ISDLKLQEKET
-5425 LAVSEMLMDRRSIE
+5425 LAVSERLMDLRSIE
-5439 QMIDER
+5439 QMVDQR
-5445 IQAILSRMLKDGKLG
+5445 IQVILSRMLKDGKLG

-5470 LPKDFFDVE
+5470 LPKAFFDVE
-5479 NGIEESLKGIVVA
+5479 NGIEDSFKEFVVA
-5492 RQRTPSGSTMT
+5492 RQRTPSGSTVT
-5503 LSSDYRAPNDIEKQ
+5503 LSSAYRAPNDVEKQ

-5553 GSAREEGV
+5553 GSAREEGI

-5572 VFEDMVTFISKGTK
+5572 VFEDMVAFISKEAN
-5586 PAVPTATPMHEK
+5586 PAVPNTTPIHEK
-5598 HGPIEEFAKD
+5598 MVSIEEFAED
-5608 TPLLLPHSES
+5608 SPLLLPRSES

-5627 IQLDDTSLRA
+5627 IQLDDMSLRA

-5652 ILPVTDFQ
+5652 ILPATDFQ

-5667 MFESRWMLNYFFL
+5667 MFESRWMLNYFYL

-5688 KRLRESFLRVV
+5688 RRLRESFLRVV
-5699 DAFDVLRTVFVCYHG
+5699 DAFDILRTVFVCYHG

-5758 NVQFYVVRKANSD
+5758 NVQFYVVRKANSN

-5862 IEIPSTATENITI
+5862 IEISSTATENITI

-5890 SAQDDVVFGLTVN
+5890 SAQDDVAFGLTVN
-5903 GRNAVPG
+5903 GRNAIPG

-5921 VPIRVR
+5921 VPIRVC
-5927 FKDRWTALD
+5927 FKDRWTAHD
-5936 LFRFLQDQQ
+5936 LFRFLQDQH

-6024 SLGYSLKG
+6024 SLGYSLRG

-6053 VANPNVLLPSPST
+6053 VANPNVILPSPST

-6079 TTSSSD
+6079 TTVSSD
-6085 KLLSSLNSRSLSE
+6085 NLLSSLNNRSLSE
-6098 ILANSELLTRI
+6098 ILVNSELLSRI

-6120 SKSQPSYQL
+6120 GNSQPSYQL

-6181 KRDARVNDS
+6181 KRDARVNGS
-6190 SEAAPSYASDADS
+6190 SEAAPAYASDAGS
-6203 TVASV
+6203 TVVSV
-6208 GGRNTMP
+6208 SGCNTAP
-6215 PVSAK
+6215 PVPAK
-6220 SENWSA
+6220 SENWRP
-6226 LDRARVL
+6226 LDKARVL